1 MLVIAVAFS
10 CCTWKRI
17 FGHGVGRGGGSK
29 RDCKVYGVSV
39 FSRGNKASTIGG
51 KLVAVQHFHRR
62 VGIELPMKHFIVK
75 LVKAGIA
82 RESALTGEPQRIRRP
97 ISWVT
102 LKQGLSMVPEWGEG
116 GKVLWIMLAVSYF
129 YFGRAS
135 EMFAY
140 NDGKTH

>member
-51 KLVAVQHFHRR
+51 KLVAVQNFHRR

-75 LVKAGIA
+75 SVKAAIA
-82 RESALTGEPQRIRRP
+82 RESALKGELQRIRRP
-97 ISWVT
+97 ISSVM
-102 LKQGLSMVPEWGEG
+102 LKQGLSV
-116 GKVLWIMLAVSYF
+116 VL
-129 YFGRAS
+129 
-135 EMFAY
+135 E
-140 NDGKTH
+140 